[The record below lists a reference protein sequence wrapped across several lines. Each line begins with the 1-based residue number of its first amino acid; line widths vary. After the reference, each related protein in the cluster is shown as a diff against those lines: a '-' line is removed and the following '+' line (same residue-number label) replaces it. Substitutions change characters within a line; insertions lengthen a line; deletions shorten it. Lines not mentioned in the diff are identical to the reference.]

1 MEIYNKDQEQTI
13 DTPSIQTNPGCKEYH
28 DLIVATLTGHRI
40 VLESALNALDECIDA
55 LAEVAIRIVET
66 LYSGH
71 KVLAIG
77 NGGSAAEA
85 QHFVA
90 ELVGR
95 FKRERTPYAAIA
107 LTADSATLTAI
118 ANDYSYQDVFARQV
132 CALGHPGDL
141 LIIFST
147 SGESENVVRAAHV
160 GRLNHI
166 QVVAIT
172 GERSS
177 RLARQA
183 HAVVHVPGIDTATI
197 QELHMVVTHLLCEIT
212 ESQLIARDKH
222 RHAEVARE
230 AVFIVTGEK

>member
-1 MEIYNKDQEQTI
+1 MEIYNRDQEQDI
-13 DTPSIQTNPGCKEYH
+13 YTPSIWTTTVCKEYH
-28 DLIVATLTGHRI
+28 NQIVATLTGHRI
-40 VLESALNALDECIDA
+40 ELESALKALSTCTDA
-55 LAEVAIRIVET
+55 LTEVAIRLVET
-66 LYSGH
+66 LHSGH

-95 FKRERTPYAAIA
+95 FKQERAPYAAIA

-118 ANDYSYQDVFARQV
+118 ANDYSYQDIFARQV

-147 SGESENVVRAAHV
+147 SGESENVVRAARI

-172 GERSS
+172 RKGSN
-177 RLARQA
+177 RLAHQA
-183 HAVVHVPGIDTATI
+183 HTIIQVPGVNISTI
-197 QELHMVVTHLLCEIT
+197 QELHMVVTHLLCHIT
-212 ESQLIARDKH
+212 ESQLVARDEQY
-222 RHAEVARE
+222 HAAVARE
-230 AVFIVTGEK
+230 AVSIVTGEE